1 MYCKHC
7 NFKLEGAFE
16 NAKFCPSCGR
26 QLDLSEENEE
36 ETLSCAELIDKLLEG
51 EGEEKDWELLKLF
64 FTTDSF
70 DHDEIAEKIAEAHS
84 TAVED
89 NDDDVLTVI
98 ADIVEYLK
106 EAGKEDI
113 LDGYEV
119 VELDEDDEYEED
131 DFEDDEYEEDDFE
144 DDEYEED
151 DVGDEEEEASF
162 VADDETEELSAE
174 SEAAASVL
182 SDKEDDYDLVQGSLA
197 DTAYALATIGN
208 NVFSQEYEKDLEQ
221 YFVADVWENCESRF
235 TGIDKR
241 IAPKLFDNGSGE
253 ILSSDQYVGNLK
265 EYNARIKKELNSVK
279 PAVKKVKKNFED
291 RKRAEWEKALSKAK
305 KGCYMRGVFLA
316 VLCLIGIGLMALT
329 FIVSGNDF
337 RIFPYIDIMAA
348 SILVALIS
356 FVVIGGCLMSFYW
369 KSYEKKHKSVHGN
382 HIRYRINA
390 IFRFILIVLSLGIIG
405 GIIAGAI
412 FLNKAVSEGA
422 VTMPDDIFSIVI
434 SLVSGV
440 VIGFSIGLF
449 ILSIPKAVGITIKAK
464 RENPAHQTGSAAVSM
479 KKYGS
484 VSLIVAIV
492 LIAIFC
498 GINLFSQK
506 TIVSEAGD
514 FSYISLV
521 STDDAILTG
530 VDLSYFDDNEEGL
543 LPTEVGGRKVSAVAK
558 GWIEEN
564 TSVKTLTAGGDV
576 SFQKDSLKNLK
587 GLQTLTFRAEYPL
600 KEYFGGV
607 IPSTLRTVNIIGN
620 NAITLTSDMF
630 DGCENVREININAP
644 VYDLYSDVFDDRPE
658 WLAKCVERYGVAYL
672 TVGEREFALKAV
684 PDAEEIEINFN
695 ENIVAKGF
703 FNSLEGNGSVSLI
716 ITGNIPTEGSAHP
729 VEMKD
734 LGDEKAFEKITSITI
749 DGLKGS
755 YDLSVF
761 KNIKEVKAYSLSF
774 SDVQNFT
781 NVFGA
786 AASSIETLE
795 LSGGTV
801 WEGYLGGLV
810 GLRTLILNNNDVYP
824 GALDFELSQPLTVI
838 CNDYTSLMD
847 GWAGDNEVKIIR
859 VEDTDNLYAEDK
871 IYYEL
876 SSNGK
881 AKVVSY
887 AGSEVNLV
895 VPDTV
900 GKDGTTYTV
909 TEINGDAF
917 ADASFL
923 TSLVLPDTLESI
935 PVGLL
940 NGCRSLTALTVP
952 FIGNDSNNPS
962 ETHFGS
968 IFAPNSNNSDTVPES
983 LVSVTVNGGII
994 YNSAFEN
1001 CANVRE
1007 VTFGELVTLIGENL
1021 FADSAIRKL
1030 NYDAASAASG
1040 YTVYYGGDYFGL
1052 GEEVLDVS
1060 FGENVISLPDG
1071 LFSKTTLGEITVK
1084 SAQTYSLLAA
1094 CGERVF
1100 ARRESDETVY
1110 TYKTPDGNGCIHE
1123 AGDFW
1128 YFDEDGIKELS
1139 LHSVNPVDCT
1149 LPSEAVCSVCGAKIQ
1164 CEGKENHDLTVTA
1177 RYEFNNIIC
1186 RYECENCEAEGEST
1200 VFSVDSSRW
1209 IVSEENG
1216 VIQFESDIVMV
1227 KNGLAT
1233 LILTSYED
1241 VTFSFDYVVSSE
1253 SGFDKF
1259 TVTSDV
1265 YSLSAVSGE
1274 VSDTSGDITLGEG
1287 QKITFVYDKDSSTN
1301 KGEDKVV
1308 IRLNFGER
1316 DE

>member
-51 EGEEKDWELLKLF
+51 EGEDKDWELLKLF

-89 NDDDVLTVI
+89 DDEDVLTVI

-119 VELDEDDEYEED
+119 VELDD
-131 DFEDDEYEEDDFE
+131 E

-151 DVGDEEEEASF
+151 DVGDEEKEASF

-316 VLCLIGIGLMALT
+316 VLCLIGIALMALT
-329 FIVSGNDF
+329 FIVSGNNF

-412 FLNKAVSEGA
+412 FLNKALSEGA

-464 RENPAHQTGSAAVSM
+464 RENPVHQTGSAAVSM
-479 KKYGS
+479 KKYGNA
-484 VSLIVAIV
+484 SLIVAIV

-607 IPSTLRTVNIIGN
+607 IPSTLRTVNIISN

-630 DGCENVREININAP
+630 DGCENVREININSP

-761 KNIKEVKAYSLSF
+761 KNIKEVKASSIYF
-774 SDVQNFT
+774 SNDENFT

-786 AASSIETLE
+786 AASSVETLE
-795 LSGGTV
+795 ISGGSV
-801 WEGYLGGLV
+801 LEGYLGGLV

-887 AGSEVNLV
+887 VGSEVNLV

-935 PVGLL
+935 PVG
-940 NGCRSLTALTVP
+940 
-952 FIGNDSNNPS
+952 
-962 ETHFGS
+962 FGS
-968 IFAPNSNNSDTVPES
+968 IFASNSNNSDTVPES

-1052 GEEVLDVS
+1052 GEEVLDVR

-1149 LPSEAVCSVCGAKIQ
+1149 LPSEAVCPVCGAKIQ
-1164 CEGKENHDLTVTA
+1164 CEGKENHDITVTA
-1177 RYEFNNIIC
+1177 RYEFNDIIC

-1200 VFSVDSSRW
+1200 VFSVNSSRW

-1216 VIQFESDIVMV
+1216 VIQFESDIVKV

-1287 QKITFVYDKDSSTN
+1287 QQIGFAYDKDSSTD

-1316 DE
+1316 NE